1 MSTKFPIATP
11 PPHFES
17 DAECPLNGKQPAV
30 RMLPKKIELTEKINK
45 NTFNGQT
52 ENRSLP
58 RDF

>member
-30 RMLPKKIELTEKINK
+30 RMLPKKIELTEKNK
-45 NTFNGQT
+45 QKYF
-52 ENRSLP
+52 
-58 RDF
+58 